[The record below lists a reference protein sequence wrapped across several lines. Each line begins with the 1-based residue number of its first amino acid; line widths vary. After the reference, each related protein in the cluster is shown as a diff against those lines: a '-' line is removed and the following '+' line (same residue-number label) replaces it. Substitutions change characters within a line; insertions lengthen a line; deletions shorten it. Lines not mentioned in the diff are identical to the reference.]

1 MRAIEIAEPG
11 GPHVLRPTQRP
22 VPQPAVGEVLIQ
34 VAAAGV
40 NRPDV
45 AQRQGKYP
53 PPPGASD
60 LPGLEVAGL
69 VAATGPG
76 AHRWRV
82 GERVCALVNGGGYAE
97 YACAPAGQVLPA
109 PANLSDVEAAALPET
124 FFTVWANVFQAGRL
138 RAGERLLVHGG
149 ASGIGTTAIQLAS
162 VLGADV
168 FATAGSQ
175 AKVEACV
182 RLGARAAFNYR
193 EGPFLEPVLAAT
205 GGQGVDVVLDM
216 IGGSYLAAN
225 LKVLRRDGRLVVIA
239 VQGGAKAE
247 VDLWAILQK
256 RLVLTGSLLR
266 PRTTPEKAAIAAALE
281 ARVWPL
287 LATGKVRPVID
298 STFPLAEAAAA
309 HQRLESGLH
318 VGKVML
324 TVRQPAA

>member
-1 MRAIEIAEPG
+1 MLAVEIAGAG
-11 GPHVLRPTQRP
+11 GPDVLRTVRRP

-34 VAAAGV
+34 VTAAGV

-60 LPGLEVAGL
+60 LPGLEVAGV

-76 AHRWRV
+76 AHRWRL

-97 YACAPAGQVLPA
+97 YAVAPEGQVLPA
-109 PANLSDVEAAALPET
+109 LANLTDIEAAALPET
-124 FFTVWANVFQAGRL
+124 FFTVWANVFQAAHL
-138 RAGERLLVHGG
+138 RSGERLLVHGG
-149 ASGIGTTAIQLAS
+149 ASGIGTTAIQLATA
-162 VLGADV
+162 LGAEV
-168 FATAGSQ
+168 LATAGSQ
-175 AKVEACV
+175 AKVEACL

-193 EGPFLEPVLAAT
+193 EGPFQEPVLAAT

-216 IGGSYLAAN
+216 VGGSYLGAN
-225 LKVLRRDGRLVVIA
+225 LKVLRTDGRLVMIA

-247 VDLWAILQK
+247 VDLWAVLQK
-256 RLVLTGSLLR
+256 RLVITGSLLR
-266 PRTTPEKAAIAAALE
+266 PRTTPEKASIAAALE

-287 LATGKVRPVID
+287 LAAGAGRPVID
-298 STFPLAEAAAA
+298 STFPLAQAAAA
-309 HQRLESGLH
+309 HERLESGMH

-324 TVRQPAA
+324 TVGQPAA